1 MNLCDNRKKR
11 PSASNSAM
19 AAPEA
24 LNVAALFLLDRSY
37 SIEYVPA
44 SSEES
49 LTVVYSSRLLVVSS
63 GHKEG
68 T

>member
-1 MNLCDNRKKR
+1 
-11 PSASNSAM
+11 M